1 MCVYWGIS
9 CCTSQILVVFV
20 RDMDS
25 LPSLILFSQTEID
38 HEDNVGLL
46 FFPDQEIIRLDVSM
60 KEALVMNVLDSVK
73 NLKSDHDDGFYWER
87 FAILFKQWLER
98 IAQWFHNHNIFLSFS
113 KVFVNLKLMMV
124 ILWGFLGHLLFR
136 LRREVGVFWLRSRVE
151 DFLRWIFRF

>member
-1 MCVYWGIS
+1 
-9 CCTSQILVVFV
+9 
-20 RDMDS
+20 MDS

-87 FAILFKQWLER
+87 FAILFE
-98 IAQWFHNHNIFLSFS
+98 
-113 KVFVNLKLMMV
+113 
-124 ILWGFLGHLLFR
+124 
-136 LRREVGVFWLRSRVE
+136 
-151 DFLRWIFRF
+151 

>member
-1 MCVYWGIS
+1 
-9 CCTSQILVVFV
+9 
-20 RDMDS
+20 MDS

-87 FAILFKQWLER
+87 FAILFKQ
-98 IAQWFHNHNIFLSFS
+98 
-113 KVFVNLKLMMV
+113 
-124 ILWGFLGHLLFR
+124 
-136 LRREVGVFWLRSRVE
+136 
-151 DFLRWIFRF
+151 